1 MDVTRRYVRDQA
13 KHAAPRNRAPEAVLL
28 HIMDEIRALRRKDMS
43 KQDKFRLQG
52 EDLRESTARSDG
64 PVTVKSA
71 RLDGVEDFVVVH
83 GDHTTTY
90 IPAGGASEAPAWEI
104 VHDRLMK

>member
-52 EDLRESTARSDG
+52 EDLRESTATSSLLLHLI
-64 PVTVKSA
+64 SA
-71 RLDGVEDFVVVH
+71 SSSHKISSTG
-83 GDHTTTY
+83 Y
-90 IPAGGASEAPAWEI
+90 PAIPNLTRHWRAA
-104 VHDRLMK
+104 